1 MIKKMIV
8 LIQLAVIATLGALI
22 IGQIGIS
29 PERAKRINKQA
40 PLWFM
45 NPWRVGDT
53 GNAGDAAGATP
64 QEAGKDKPALA
75 SSIRRAVLAP
85 SPALDAMITELE
97 SKGLETSGPVLIPA
111 KDAKPAPEA
120 PKKPRPAAAPR
131 KKPAAPAAG
140 GPLRVTG
147 LQIVPAANGV
157 IIQGST
163 SAPVERMDLYTYASP
178 PRMILELYGSFAPY
192 DGTIAVPPNGIVQSV
207 TTEVTPNKLRLV
219 GTLRTDKATV
229 APVSR
234 TSGRDGFAVELT
246 TTASDGQV
254 PAPGG
259 QAPVP
264 GDQTP
269 AQAPH

>member
-1 MIKKMIV
+1 MIKKTIV

-29 PERAKRINKQA
+29 PERAKRMNKQA

-45 NPWRVGDT
+45 NPWRVGEP

-64 QEAGKDKPALA
+64 QEAGKGNTQALA

-111 KDAKPAPEA
+111 KDAKPAPAA
-120 PKKPRPAAAPR
+120 PKKPRPAAVPR
-131 KKPAAPAAG
+131 KKPAAPAVD

-147 LQIVPAANGV
+147 VQIVPAANGV
-157 IIQGST
+157 VIKGST

-192 DGTIAVPPNGIVQSV
+192 DGAIAVPPNGIVQSV

-219 GTLRTDKATV
+219 GTLLTDKATV

-246 TTASDGQV
+246 TTAS
-254 PAPGG
+254 GG
-259 QAPVP
+259 QAPTSD
-264 GDQTP
+264 GQAP